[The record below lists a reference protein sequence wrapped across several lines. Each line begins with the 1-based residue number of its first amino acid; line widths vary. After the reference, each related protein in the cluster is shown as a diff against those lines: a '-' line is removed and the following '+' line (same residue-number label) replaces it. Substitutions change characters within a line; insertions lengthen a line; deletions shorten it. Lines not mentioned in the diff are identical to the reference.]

1 MTSSVALKL
10 AAIVI
15 GVAICSA
22 ASAPAPQS
30 LSSDPKQSS
39 DPQQKA
45 REAVVAKLKKLR
57 PNLKITRVAK
67 APVPGMVSIDLA
79 GGQQLYATEDGKYL
93 FAGDLYEMGEDD
105 LHLPVDPVRNAERR
119 ELMSHVKRE
128 DMVVFAPA
136 HTKAVINVFTDVD
149 CGYCRK
155 LHLEVPRLNELGIE
169 VRYLAFPRGG
179 LDSPSYSKMVTAWC
193 AADPNDTI
201 TRMKKGEEFAPKTCN
216 NAVAAEYELGL
227 SLGVSGT
234 PAILLEDGRLL
245 PGYAPAE
252 ELAKMVGI

>member
-1 MTSSVALKL
+1 MQTPVVLKL

-15 GVAICSA
+15 GVAICVGA
-22 ASAPAPQS
+22 APPASTPTTS
-30 LSSDPKQSS
+30 PAS

-45 REAVVAKLKKLR
+45 RDAVVAKLTKIR

-67 APVPGMVSIDLA
+67 APVPGMVAIELS
-79 GGQQLYATEDGKYL
+79 GGQQLFATEDGKYL
-93 FAGDLYEMGEDD
+93 FAGDLYEMRDDD
-105 LHLPVDPVRNAERR
+105 LHVPEDPVRNAERR
-119 ELMSHVKRE
+119 QLMSHVKRE

-136 HTKAVINVFTDVD
+136 QTKAVINVFTDVD

-179 LDSPSYSKMVTAWC
+179 LDSPSYSRMVTAWC
-193 AADPNDTI
+193 AADRNDTI
-201 TRMKKGEEFAPKTCN
+201 TRMKKGEEFPNRTCN

-227 SLGVSGT
+227 EVGVSGT

-252 ELAKMVGI
+252 ELAKLVGI